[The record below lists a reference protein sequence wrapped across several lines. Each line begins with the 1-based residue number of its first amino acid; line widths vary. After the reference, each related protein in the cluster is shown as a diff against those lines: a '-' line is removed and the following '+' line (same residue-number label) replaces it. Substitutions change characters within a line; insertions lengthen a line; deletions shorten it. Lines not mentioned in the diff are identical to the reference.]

1 LEPETDKYLAL
12 LLARSDNHPVSH
24 FIGRRRSMA
33 ASNGLEKFSH
43 LEDKIY
49 RTIELTKALR
59 QEKED
64 LERQL
69 ASARGGGGDSSQ
81 LAAEI
86 EHLLAEREAV
96 KTKVQAL
103 LDAIAAADPEI
114 AEAIRA

>member
-1 LEPETDKYLAL
+1 
-12 LLARSDNHPVSH
+12 
-24 FIGRRRSMA
+24 MA

-69 ASARGGGGDSSQ
+69 ASARGSGGDQQQ
-81 LAAEI
+81 LTAEI
-86 EHLLAEREAV
+86 EHLLAEREIIKA
-96 KTKVQAL
+96 KVQSML
-103 LDAIAAADPEI
+103 EAIAAADPEI
-114 AEAIRA
+114 AEAIRV

>member
-1 LEPETDKYLAL
+1 
-12 LLARSDNHPVSH
+12 
-24 FIGRRRSMA
+24 MA

-69 ASARGGGGDSSQ
+69 ASARNNGGDTQ
-81 LAAEI
+81 QMAAELD
-86 EHLLAEREAV
+86 HLLAEREQIKA
-96 KTKVQAL
+96 KVQSM

-114 AEAIRA
+114 AEAIQA